1 MYRAGH
7 AYIDSGSKILSLV
20 GDFDGLYTFDLVSGK
35 KKKRAFL
42 DKGCCI
48 YSSIGGSLIGSTFF
62 ISYSILASTGS
73 IIMMDP
79 RMNKYFNS
87 INAFLLTTQHV
98 LRLVSFFILHD
109 IGKLC
114 SNSGY

>member
-48 YSSIGGSLIGSTFF
+48 YSSVGGSLIGSIFI
-62 ISYSILASTGS
+62 ISYLSLASTGS

-98 LRLVSFFILHD
+98 LRLVFFSKLH
-109 IGKLC
+109 
-114 SNSGY
+114 NV